1 MDMNELKPNYH
12 KNMNACRAAASSHD
26 RRTVVVE
33 KSLWS
38 QITPEIARIEALQD
52 RIAQL
57 KSEIECFQARSGSK
71 IVVAQILES
80 LKDMQGEARG

>member
-1 MDMNELKPNYH
+1 MEMNGLKPYH
-12 KNMNACRAAASSHD
+12 RKKMKARRAAAASHD
-26 RRTVVVE
+26 RRNVIVE

-52 RIAQL
+52 RIAHL

-71 IVVAQILES
+71 IIMAQILES
-80 LKDMQGEARG
+80 LKDMQGRA